1 MNELHPCLVTD
12 AGTELGLRALRPRHL
27 GFGWGVVLFATLTP
41 RSREPDSPDRKMRR
55 IDPTC
60 GAWVLSLV
68 ALWGAS
74 AGAQSPLEP
83 GFVPEPDRSHWM
95 IDSDATFVGYQVSS
109 PSSPVRIERRRFV
122 ETLGLEYVRAFGEL
136 EAPRYR
142 LRTHFS
148 LRLDQEFGRDCTDE
162 RCLSFNDPDARRD
175 HQVLADVTRLE
186 VPALFVAVEGPRGLA
201 VTAGR
206 QLIVD
211 DIGFLRLDGGRVGLR
226 PSRLVAVEAFAGRQ
240 AVHTLGAGYGF
251 EVPGSIRVGLPEG
264 LVPERVP
271 FAIPPTTIAA
281 YGGRVELGDA
291 RFARGR
297 LAFRELRDEGGLVAR
312 RLAAGLLSRP
322 HPMVALRTSG
332 VVDPTD
338 GAILDA
344 MGEVALTPWPDP
356 PERSA
361 PAVIRAR
368 VRHHEPRFDLGSIWA
383 YFDVVPVTQLELQVD
398 GSVGPVRLGGALRGR
413 RSVVGQTTERDVGV
427 EGSITLERRSWRSS
441 LTGWLWA
448 GDLAPAS
455 AVLLDVRRR
464 LGVRGDVYARG
475 SVWHFDDPWR
485 APVYATSVA
494 SAVGL
499 DLRLTDQA
507 RVRGEVEV
515 AYNRVVGARVRGLV
529 SLRVRAWR

>member
-1 MNELHPCLVTD
+1 M
-12 AGTELGLRALRPRHL
+12 
-27 GFGWGVVLFATLTP
+27 TP
-41 RSREPDSPDRKMRR
+41 RSREPDSPDAKMRR

-60 GAWVLSLV
+60 GAWVSLILLG
-68 ALWGAS
+68 ALLPVRS
-74 AGAQSPLEP
+74 AAAQSPLEP
-83 GFVPEPDRSHWM
+83 GWVPEPDRSHWSV
-95 IDSDATFVGYQVSS
+95 DSDATFVGYRVSS
-109 PSSPVRIERRRFV
+109 PLSPVRIERRRFV
-122 ETLGLEYVRAFGEL
+122 ETLGLEYVRTFGEL

-142 LRTHFS
+142 VRTHVT
-148 LRLDQEFGRDCTDE
+148 LRLDQEFGRDCTE
-162 RCLSFNDPDARRD
+162 VRCLSFNDPEARRD
-175 HQVLADVTRLE
+175 HQILADVTRLD
-186 VPALFVAVEGPRGLA
+186 VPALFVALEGPRGLA

-206 QLIVD
+206 QLVID
-211 DIGFLRLDGGRVGLR
+211 DIGFLRLDGARVGLQ
-226 PSRLVAVEAFAGRQ
+226 PNRLVEVEAFAGRQ
-240 AVHTLGAGYGF
+240 AVHTLAAGIGF

-264 LVPERVP
+264 LSPESLP
-271 FAIPPTTIAA
+271 FALPPTTIAA
-281 YGGRVELGDA
+281 YGARMELGDA
-291 RFARGR
+291 RVVRGR
-297 LAFRELRDEGGLVAR
+297 VTFRELRDEGGLVAR
-312 RLAAGLLSRP
+312 RVAVGAVSRP
-322 HPMVALRTSG
+322 HPRVALRTSG

-338 GAILDA
+338 GALLDA
-344 MGEVALTPWPDP
+344 MGEVAVTPS
-356 PERSA
+356 EAVA
-361 PAVIRAR
+361 PTVIRAR

-398 GSVGPVRLGGALRGR
+398 GSLGPVKLGGALRGR
-413 RSVVGQTTERDVGV
+413 RSDVGQTTERDVGV
-427 EGSITLERRSWRSS
+427 EGSIALERRSWRSS
-441 LTGWLWA
+441 LTGWMWA